1 MTAYIEQGNLDWMK
15 IAAPVLTEI
24 TEDIE
29 IYFDPPEDEIGNKY
43 NLRLIISDL
52 TWINRTETEYSI
64 VLEIVDLAKVKT
76 VTLEKDEE
84 DIQEAQP
91 KIPTEYGVV
100 EI

>member
-1 MTAYIEQGNLDWMK
+1 MTAYIEQGQLDWIK
-15 IAAPVLTEI
+15 IGAPVLTEI

-64 VLEIVDLAKVKT
+64 VLEIVELAKVKT
-76 VTLEKDEE
+76 VTLD
-84 DIQEAQP
+84 
-91 KIPTEYGVV
+91 
-100 EI
+100 